1 MKRAALLLCLCLLA
15 ISAGC
20 AGSRIE
26 PKRIN
31 FGLSSFFQPEKV
43 NRIAIMPIKSDR
55 AAAKVADRIRDEL
68 TVQILKLDRFEVV
81 DRYKVDQLLEEE
93 RVESTELTDDL
104 AKKLGSKLKADA
116 VIVGEITDYRPATTN
131 PIPLPLL
138 KDLLSHPPA
147 IGIYLRMVSVEG
159 GMTIWSLSDRFDGGD
174 KSLQALAG
182 SDGEKLRDLSFLITF
197 ACSQIA
203 GTMNF

>member
-1 MKRAALLLCLCLLA
+1 MKRAVLLYLCLLM

-55 AAAKVADRIRDEL
+55 AAAKVADRVRDEL

-93 RVESTELTDDL
+93 GVESAELTDEL

-116 VIVGEITDYRPATTN
+116 VIVGEITDYRPATAN
-131 PIPLPLL
+131 PIPIPFL
-138 KDLLSHPPA
+138 KNLFSHPPA
-147 IGIYLRMVSVEG
+147 IGLYLRMVSVES

-182 SDGEKLRDLSFLITF
+182 NDGEKLGDLSFLITF